1 MDAYNA
7 NPTSVFK
14 ALSNFSN
21 IEGKKIVILGDMLE
35 LGRRSKIEHNKL
47 GKILQELN
55 FDVVYLVGKEM
66 KYAFESYSSAIYF
79 EKRKDIYKDM
89 KELNFE
95 NSTVLLKASRGMEFE
110 KIANKIN

>member
-1 MDAYNA
+1 
-7 NPTSVFK
+7 
-14 ALSNFSN
+14 
-21 IEGKKIVILGDMLE
+21 
-35 LGRRSKIEHNKL
+35 
-47 GKILQELN
+47 
-55 FDVVYLVGKEM
+55 M